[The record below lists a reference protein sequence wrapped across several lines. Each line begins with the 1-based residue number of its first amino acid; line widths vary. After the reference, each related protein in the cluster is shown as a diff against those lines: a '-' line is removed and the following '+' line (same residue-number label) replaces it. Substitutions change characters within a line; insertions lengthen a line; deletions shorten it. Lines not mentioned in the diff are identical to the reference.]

1 MIDVCVSLAEKNF
14 NTANVYVDRIGEF
27 GSQTYFCETLG
38 QAFQKV
44 AEIAQMDNVLE
55 IIVWN

>member
-1 MIDVCVSLAEKNF
+1 MIDVCVSLTEEDFDIADI
-14 NTANVYVDRIGEF
+14 YIDRIGEF

-55 IIVWN
+55 IVVWN